1 MVTDYR
7 YNYAGHRYYKHVSGG
22 SWEYFGLDDGVRTGL
37 FGQAT
42 PDPIWNILTP
52 SGRVIGRN
60 PYNGGPSYYVTDH
73 LGSTRVVVGSSGSIQ
88 EAYDYYPFGLPMPGR
103 SITGWSETPE
113 RFAGYYKDQ
122 GSYLYHAQAR
132 MYDPAIGRFM
142 SVDPILLAMTPNEL
156 VAYDRAKH
164 LSLSPYVYVRNNPL
178 LYIDPDGYT
187 DWDAVRSGALKVG
200 FGVLMISGAFHSV
213 AIGIAAAP
221 KTGGTSASIA
231 FKGSTLFAL
240 GGATIGAGIS
250 EMDAGFKTPDGLK
263 ADEFKSIE
271 KIIAEGFGAG
281 ETAQELVELIVSVYT
296 GGGPIKVGKMLI
308 DGDIIKASVQA
319 GKLSGDLRDVLRAYE
334 EERIRKKEDEL

>member
-1 MVTDYR
+1 MTY
-7 YNYAGHRYYKHVSGG
+7 
-22 SWEYFGLDDGVRTGL
+22 LD
-37 FGQAT
+37 
-42 PDPIWNILTP
+42 
-52 SGRVIGRN
+52 
-60 PYNGGPSYYVTDH
+60 SYC
-73 LGSTRVVVGSSGSIQ
+73 
-88 EAYDYYPFGLPMPGR
+88 YPC
-103 SITGWSETPE
+103 
-113 RFAGYYKDQ
+113 
-122 GSYLYHAQAR
+122 
-132 MYDPAIGRFM
+132 
-142 SVDPILLAMTPNEL
+142 VDPILWAMTPNEL

-164 LSLSPYVYVRNNPL
+164 LSLSPYLYVRNNPL

>member
-42 PDPIWNILTP
+42 PGPIWNILTP

-164 LSLSPYVYVRNNPL
+164 LSLSPYVYVRNNPI
-178 LYIDPDGYT
+178 LYFDPDGFT
-187 DWDAVRSGALKVG
+187 DWKAFAKGAGRSTLGLVGVVASGAGIVGSAALAPKTLGASLVGVSASTVGLTLSGTEVG
-200 FGVLMISGAFHSV
+200 FGISDMRV
-213 AIGIAAAP
+213 A
-221 KTGGTSASIA
+221 
-231 FKGSTLFAL
+231 LN
-240 GGATIGAGIS
+240 
-250 EMDAGFKTPDGLK
+250 TPDGMSAEQFNTVLGLVAEQAGMSETSQK
-263 ADEFKSIE
+263 AMNLANTVLS
-271 KIIAEGFGAG
+271 
-281 ETAQELVELIVSVYT
+281 
-296 GGGPIKVGKMLI
+296 GGGF
-308 DGDIIKASVQA
+308 
-319 GKLSGDLRDVLRAYE
+319 
-334 EERIRKKEDEL
+334 